1 METNKFAAELTA
13 MGEKAKE
20 ASYKLS
26 AMSTEDKNRF
36 LTAMAENIEANAE
49 LIKSENKKD
58 LIAGEKNGLSSAMLD
73 RLKLDDERIAGMA
86 QGIREVIQLDDPVG
100 EKLSSIKRDNGLEI
114 NKVSVPIGVIGI
126 IYESRPNVTVD
137 SAVLCLKA
145 GNAVFLRGGSEA
157 INSNL
162 ILSKCLSDAG
172 ERSGMP
178 KGAFQLLPWTDRE
191 AVSFMLKMDKYI
203 DLIIPRGG
211 EGLIRAV
218 TNQST
223 IPVIKHYKGVCHLFV
238 DESADIAMASEI
250 AKNAKCQRP
259 GVCNAIETLLV
270 HKDLAETAIAEL
282 ANSLIDEGVEIRG
295 DENICKIVSTAKPAT
310 EDDWEEEYLNLTIA
324 MKVVEN
330 AQGAVNHINKYGSGH
345 SDSIVSTDAKS
356 VQLFLN
362 QVDSSTV
369 YHNASTRFT
378 DGSVFGMGAEIG
390 ISTDKLHARG
400 PMGLKE
406 LTSYKYIVLGDGQ
419 IR

>member
-1 METNKFAAELTA
+1 MEMNKFAAELTA

-26 AMSTEDKNRF
+26 AMSTEEKNRF
-36 LTAMAENIEANAE
+36 LTAMAENIEANSE
-49 LIKSENKKD
+49 LIKSENMKD
-58 LIAGEKNGLSSAMLD
+58 LVAGEKNGLSPAMLD

-86 QGIREVIQLDDPVG
+86 QGIREVIKLGDPVG
-100 EKLSSIKRDNGLEI
+100 EKLSSLKRDNGLEI

-172 ERSGMP
+172 ESSGMP

-282 ANSLIDEGVEIRG
+282 ANSLIAEGVEIRG
-295 DENICKIVSTAKPAT
+295 DENICKIISVAKLAT

-324 MKVVEN
+324 MKTVEN

-345 SDSIVSTDAKS
+345 SDSIVSSNAKS
-356 VQLFLN
+356 VELFLN

>member
-1 METNKFAAELTA
+1 

-73 RLKLDDERIAGMA
+73 RLKLDDERIEGMA